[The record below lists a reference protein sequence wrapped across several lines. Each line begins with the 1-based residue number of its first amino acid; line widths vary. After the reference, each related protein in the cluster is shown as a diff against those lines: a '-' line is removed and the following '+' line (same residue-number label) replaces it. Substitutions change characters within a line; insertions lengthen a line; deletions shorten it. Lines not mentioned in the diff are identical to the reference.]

1 VSERLNLSA
10 STRKKIERTL
20 DKLIGLLDALDPDPD
35 LEPSLG
41 YNPYGSMD
49 QESDDAD
56 NEPSLGATHALN
68 QEQAWRSP
76 LVIGTDLEFDG
87 EGVPDA
93 DKEPDVDLEP
103 DNDDEPSLGSRD
115 RDVDQ
120 LAWSAGGSS
129 YCDAAVDLEHDNA
142 DREPSLGSR
151 NALDQMN
158 WSRGSRDDR
167 EDEHNGREP
176 DEDFERD
183 PAENGVGDEDG
194 AMEQWGVR
202 GGPGERIE

>member
-56 NEPSLGATHALN
+56 NEPSLGATHALS

-87 EGVPDA
+87 DGVPDA
-93 DKEPDVDLEP
+93 DKEPDADGEPSLAGSPNDGGQDLEL
-103 DNDDEPSLGSRD
+103 DEAEQEPSLG
-115 RDVDQ
+115 
-120 LAWSAGGSS
+120 
-129 YCDAAVDLEHDNA
+129 
-142 DREPSLGSR
+142 
-151 NALDQMN
+151 
-158 WSRGSRDDR
+158 
-167 EDEHNGREP
+167 
-176 DEDFERD
+176 
-183 PAENGVGDEDG
+183 
-194 AMEQWGVR
+194 
-202 GGPGERIE
+202 